1 MRKVGM
7 WNFYQMETVSE
18 GENPPQSPTS
28 ITALTPTQGTSGE
41 KGTPTSPSQSP
52 TPCRM
57 KLRSQD
63 STRSEQVSLLH
74 FDISF

>member
-1 MRKVGM
+1 M
-7 WNFYQMETVSE
+7 WNFYQMDTVLE
-18 GENPPQSPTS
+18 AENPPQSPTS
-28 ITALTPTQGTSGE
+28 STSVTPTQGMSGD

-63 STRSEQVSLLH
+63 STRSEQVSNLCK
-74 FDISF
+74 

>member
-1 MRKVGM
+1 M

-18 GENPPQSPTS
+18 NENPPQSPTS
-28 ITALTPTQGTSGE
+28 TTASTPSQSTSGE
-41 KGTPTSPSQSP
+41 KGAPTSPSQSP

-63 STRSEQVSLLH
+63 STRSEQ
-74 FDISF
+74 